1 MTLLACA
8 CGKVEYEA
16 TEPAILSVVCYCDDC
31 QEGGRRI
38 EALPDAPPVLDA
50 DCGTACVLYRR
61 DRVRCTRGAE
71 LVTKL
76 RLRDKTATNRLV
88 ATCCNSALAM
98 SFDDSKHWMPLFRA
112 RLRDRVH
119 PLDMRICTKFAPDP
133 ASIPQDVPA
142 HESFAFSFIWK
153 LLGARLAMML
163 GR

>member
-1 MTLLACA
+1 ML
-8 CGKVEYEA
+8 EA
-16 TEPAILSVVCYCDDC
+16 D
-31 QEGGRRI
+31 GG
-38 EALPDAPPVLDA
+38 
-50 DCGTACVLYRR
+50 TSCVLYRK

-76 RLRDKTATNRLV
+76 KLRDKTATNRLV

-112 RLRDRVH
+112 RLRGQVR

-133 ASIPQDVPA
+133 GQDPA
-142 HESFAFSFIWK
+142 GRAGAQSFAFSFIWK

>member
-1 MTLLACA
+1 MTLLACS
-8 CGKVEYEA
+8 CGRVEYQA
-16 TEPAILSVVCYCDDC
+16 TGPAILAVVCYCDDC

-38 EALPDAPPVLDA
+38 EALPNAPPVLGA
-50 DCGTACVLYRR
+50 DGGTSCVLYRK

-76 RLRDKTATNRLV
+76 KLRDKTATNRLV

-98 SFDDSKHWMPLFRA
+98 SFDDAKHWMPLFRT
-112 RLRDRVH
+112 RLRGETR

-133 ASIPQDVPA
+133 EKIPKDVPV
-142 HESFAFSFIWK
+142 HRSFAFSFIAR
-153 LLGARLAMML
+153 LIGARIAMMF